1 MKKAATLVL
10 ILVMTVFTFA
20 ACGGAD
26 QGGQTGADFSADSLK
41 TFGDAIAL
49 GSEKVQTSASEDT
62 FIYVFDVDGVFYRAT
77 GAIDQALS
85 DEIFNLEYDDDYD
98 ENLSKLVSSVKIDKV
113 ENLSDQ
119 IISQE
124 ELDKLVGKTH
134 QDLIDAGWY
143 TQGCDLET
151 MEFWMGYGPFLYKVT
166 LDGHVDEE
174 DYMTFNE
181 DEDAKDMK
189 ILSAEFMDIGDA
201 TDID

>member
-1 MKKAATLVL
+1 MKKAAALLL
-10 ILVMTVFTFA
+10 ILVMTVFIFS

-26 QGGQTGADFSADSLK
+26 QVGQTGADFSADSLK

-124 ELDKLVGKTH
+124 ELDKLAGKTY

-143 TQGCDLET
+143 TQGYDLET